1 VNVDVDKDL
10 PPKPAPTPAAVQNDS
25 SKQLKTAINNAGANG
40 DDVPSSQDNGAA
52 KKDTKGESKD
62 EVMAKA
68 NANKVKPTDRL
79 KNNKGEQLVR
89 DPITGLDVIIHDAN
103 FSSYD
108 SAALDSSNPKP
119 GPASTPPKGG
129 KTSAKHQAPEPV
141 QPTNVSFQPYPPEI
155 STQSLGGFFGHM
167 DKLGYMLAA
176 GLTVVWLFTAFGRGF
191 WAFSFRTSLIAGIA
205 FAGFSMISITR
216 RNMEKELER
225 IRMDLHRVRGEKF
238 SPPTAESV
246 EWLNALLKT
255 VWGLINPDMFIS
267 LADMV
272 EDIMQ
277 ASLPS
282 FIDSVKLSDLGQGT
296 NPVRIV
302 AMRGLPDQPGDPE
315 YPREEWIDQGK
326 PPQLT
331 AEEQAKKKEE
341 GTEDAS
347 LEDQS
352 GDYVNMEIALGY

>member
-1 VNVDVDKDL
+1 
-10 PPKPAPTPAAVQNDS
+10 
-25 SKQLKTAINNAGANG
+25 
-40 DDVPSSQDNGAA
+40 
-52 KKDTKGESKD
+52 
-62 EVMAKA
+62 
-68 NANKVKPTDRL
+68 
-79 KNNKGEQLVR
+79 
-89 DPITGLDVIIHDAN
+89 
-103 FSSYD
+103 
-108 SAALDSSNPKP
+108 
-119 GPASTPPKGG
+119 
-129 KTSAKHQAPEPV
+129 
-141 QPTNVSFQPYPPEI
+141 
-155 STQSLGGFFGHM
+155 
-167 DKLGYMLAA
+167 
-176 GLTVVWLFTAFGRGF
+176 
-191 WAFSFRTSLIAGIA
+191 
-205 FAGFSMISITR
+205 
-216 RNMEKELER
+216 
-225 IRMDLHRVRGEKF
+225 MDLHRVRGEKF

-255 VWGLINPDMFIS
+255 VWGLINPDMYVKFCYNQSLQIQEHERVLIVGGYFFRFIS

-282 FIDSVKLSDLGQGT
+282 FIVRPIALKFLPALDLFVLTVVLPLPKQDSVKLSDLGQGT

-331 AEEQAKKKEE
+331 AEEQANKKEE

-352 GDYVNMEIALGY
+352 GDYVVRFLFFLFRDPLAAIRR